1 MSALYNAVAEV
12 LRETPR
18 ARVIRVR
25 PDRPKRSHLGGQY
38 GSLGLASD
46 ADPAKLVKRA
56 YSISHPVL
64 DPKTRELVA
73 LDETDWLEFYFNR
86 VEPAPGR
93 EGLTPKLFALKT
105 GDRLFCGEK
114 ITGHCTL
121 ERVPRE
127 SDLLLVSTTTGE
139 AAANSI
145 LADFLAQGRPGAA
158 CSLVLGDAGWESLYR
173 AQHAALATA
182 FPRARVVALSA
193 DDALARAETLLAGAL
208 ADPEASRRAL
218 GFALAPGRSHVFL
231 IGDPAMIGA
240 PRKLGAWNY
249 EAAAGGLLP
258 LLSAK
263 GFTPATRFKEGDI
276 DHESY
281 W

>member
-1 MSALYNAVAEV
+1 MSALYNATAEV
-12 LRETPR
+12 LRESPR

-56 YSISHPVL
+56 YSLSHPVL
-64 DPKTRELVA
+64 DRESGELVD
-73 LDETDWLEFYFNR
+73 LDGTDWLEFYFNR
-86 VEPAPGR
+86 VEAAPGR

-127 SDLLLVSTTTGE
+127 RDVLLVSTTTGE

-158 CSLVLGDAGWESLYR
+158 ASLVLGDAGWESLYK
-173 AQHAALATA
+173 AEHAALPAR
-182 FPRARVVALSA
+182 FPNVRVRSLCAA
-193 DDALARAETLLAGAL
+193 DAVARAEALLTSAL
-208 ADPEASRRAL
+208 ADPDASRREL
-218 GFALAPGRSHVFL
+218 GFALAPGRTHVFL

-240 PRKLGAWNY
+240 PQKLGAWSY

>member
-1 MSALYNAVAEV
+1 MYNATAEV
-12 LRETPR
+12 LRETPQ

-25 PDRPKRSHLGGQY
+25 PDRPKHSHLGGQY
-38 GSLGLASD
+38 GSLGLASA

-56 YSISHPVL
+56 YSIAHPVL
-64 DPKTRELVA
+64 DPETRELVS
-73 LDETDWLEFYFNR
+73 LDDTDWLEFYFNR
-86 VEPAPGR
+86 VEPAAGR

-127 SDLLLVSTTTGE
+127 RDVLFVSTTTGE

-145 LADFLAQGRPGAA
+145 LADFLAQGRPGGA
-158 CSLVLGDAGWESLYR
+158 CSLVLGDAGWESLYS
-173 AQHAALATA
+173 ASHAALPAA
-182 FPRARVVALSA
+182 FPRARVVTVSA
-193 DDALARAETLLAGAL
+193 ADAVARAEALLAGAL
-208 ADPEASRRAL
+208 ADADASRRAF
-218 GFALAPGRSHVFL
+218 GFALAPAKTHVFL

-240 PRKLGAWNY
+240 PRKLGAWRT
-249 EAAAGGLLP
+249 EAAGGGLLP
-258 LLSAK
+258 LLSEK